1 MLIAILILCI
11 VNILWLLVLTGSTY
25 NLVTGA
31 EKAMKDYFD
40 HETMRVLTAMFN
52 RERMVE
58 AIKNGEEVE
67 I

>member
-11 VNILWLLVLTGSTY
+11 VDTLWLLGLTSATY

-31 EKAMKDYFD
+31 EKSMKDYFD
-40 HETMRVLTAMFN
+40 HETMRILTAMFN

>member
-1 MLIAILILCI
+1 MQIAILILCI
-11 VNILWLLVLTGSTY
+11 VDTLWLLVLTGSTY

-31 EKAMKDYFD
+31 EKSLKDYFD
-40 HETMRVLTAMFN
+40 HETMRILTAMFN